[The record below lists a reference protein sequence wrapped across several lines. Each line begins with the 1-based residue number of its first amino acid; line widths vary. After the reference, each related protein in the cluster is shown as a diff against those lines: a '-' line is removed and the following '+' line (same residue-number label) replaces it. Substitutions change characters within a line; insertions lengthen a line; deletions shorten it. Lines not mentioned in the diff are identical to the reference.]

1 MESVFLLSLVYP
13 EKPENSVAK
22 ATKLE
27 YVKKTQKKKDGGIQ
41 MEKVTLFSHIL
52 PEEQERMWVCFQ
64 MREIV
69 YENNEIIMEYTNTMK
84 KIGLIAEGQASL
96 YGSDAE
102 GNQYLMDE
110 LKKDDVFGEPL
121 LLPEMSQHYY
131 VCAKAKTRV
140 IFIDYEHVIKRC
152 ENACKFH
159 SQMLSN
165 LLQMIAMRASQQANR
180 IYVLS
185 RNSTRKKIMAY
196 LCEVAGERWDQTFTL
211 PVSYTALA
219 EYLCVDRSAMMREM
233 KNLTE
238 EGVIFRE
245 GRKIRLLR
253 VE

>member
-1 MESVFLLSLVYP
+1 
-13 EKPENSVAK
+13 
-22 ATKLE
+22 
-27 YVKKTQKKKDGGIQ
+27 

-64 MREIV
+64 MREVV

-159 SQMLSN
+159 SQMVSN
-165 LLQMIAMRASQQANR
+165 LLQMIAMRANPRHRHQLGTSGFSDERTPQRLHRRCLRADRRPYSPRCSLLLVSALSVFHLAAYSHSAQCSVFLTSVVR
-180 IYVLS
+180 IAKPKDDDKQKLFYSL
-185 RNSTRKKIMAY
+185 
-196 LCEVAGERWDQTFTL
+196 
-211 PVSYTALA
+211 
-219 EYLCVDRSAMMREM
+219 
-233 KNLTE
+233 
-238 EGVIFRE
+238 FR
-245 GRKIRLLR
+245 
-253 VE
+253 